1 MLETIWKINWSY
13 YEVSCTFLIK
23 CRCTY
28 RTSVGVSSEA
38 EATEEV
44 ALEACVAGGKVNF
57 RRKTVTRDAAVC
69 VEAQTNTTANTR
81 AFDLKKR
88 IKHVNC
94 HLIGGQSF

>member
-1 MLETIWKINWSY
+1 MRSALI
-13 YEVSCTFLIK
+13 FIK

-28 RTSVGVSSEA
+28 RTTVGVSSKA

-57 RRKTVTRDAAVC
+57 RRKTITRDAAVC
-69 VEAQTNTTANTR
+69 VEAQTDTTPNTR

-88 IKHVNC
+88 ESNM
-94 HLIGGQSF
+94 